1 MINTLYYIK
10 I

>member
-1 MINTLYYIK
+1 MPLYYIK